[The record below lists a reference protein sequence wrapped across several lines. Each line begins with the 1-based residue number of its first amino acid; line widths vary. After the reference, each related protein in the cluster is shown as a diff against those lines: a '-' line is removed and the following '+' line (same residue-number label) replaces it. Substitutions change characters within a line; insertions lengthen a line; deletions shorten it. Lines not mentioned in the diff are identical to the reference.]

1 MIHARRWG
9 SRTASSSKSCY
20 GFHQF
25 ARIKD
30 MASMSVTRGS
40 RFQIKRH
47 LRRVYRRAVK
57 PWLDRVRGRKASA
70 LSETQALSP
79 LMFATKTYNTAHP
92 NYEPELVQNFPNRIF
107 NADLP
112 SNNSLFREIKK
123 LAFAGRVPTFT
134 LRRVLKQAMEEASTV
149 AGFAQVMER
158 IGFIED
164 YMAALGRR
172 YEAHYI
178 PGWVNLVDAQFLY
191 WAVRQAKPEII
202 VQTGVSNGLSSAFMM
217 LALARNG
224 PTGKLH
230 VIDIPAIFDPADPAW
245 TQKGAVYG
253 VVIPEGKSSGWI
265 VPDIY
270 RDRFNVQVGDAKI
283 LLPKLVDT
291 MDRIDMFFHDSDHTY
306 HHMMF
311 EFEQA
316 MRKLVPGGVILA
328 DDIAWNAS
336 LWDFAD
342 ARRVPT
348 YNYRGTVGAAF
359 F

>member
-1 MIHARRWG
+1 MDIEDIKSMPA
-9 SRTASSSKSCY
+9 SRKPR
-20 GFHQF
+20 F
-25 ARIKD
+25 RIK
-30 MASMSVTRGS
+30 
-40 RFQIKRH
+40 
-47 LRRVYRRAVK
+47 RRLERAYRRAVK
-57 PWLDRVRGRKASA
+57 PWLDPLRGRRPDALGEARAS
-70 LSETQALSP
+70 SP
-79 LMFATKTYNTAHP
+79 LMFAAKTYNPEHP
-92 NYEPELVQNFPNRIF
+92 DYEPELVQNFPDRIF
-107 NADLP
+107 NAGLP
-112 SNNSLFREIKK
+112 SNNALFREIKK
-123 LAFAGRVPTFT
+123 LAFAGRVPAFA
-134 LRRVLKQAMEEASTV
+134 LRRVLKQTMEEASTV
-149 AGFAQVMER
+149 PGFAQAMER
-158 IGFIED
+158 VAFIED

-217 LALARNG
+217 LALAKNG
-224 PTGKLH
+224 PRGKLH
-230 VIDIPAIFDPADPAW
+230 VIDIPAVFDSNDPAW
-245 TQKGAVYG
+245 TQKGRVYG

-265 VPDIY
+265 VPDLY
-270 RDRFNVQVGDAKI
+270 RDRFDVEVGDAKA
-283 LLPKLVDT
+283 LLPKLVDRV
-291 MDRIDMFFHDSDHTY
+291 DRIDMFFHDSDHTY

-342 ARRVPT
+342 ARHVPT
-348 YNYRGTVGAAF
+348 YNYRGTMGAAF

>member
-1 MIHARRWG
+1 MDLPLIEDIKSMPA
-9 SRTASSSKSCY
+9 SRKPR
-20 GFHQF
+20 F
-25 ARIKD
+25 RIK
-30 MASMSVTRGS
+30 
-40 RFQIKRH
+40 
-47 LRRVYRRAVK
+47 RRLERAYRRAVK
-57 PWLDRVRGRKASA
+57 PWLDPLRGRRPDALGEARAS
-70 LSETQALSP
+70 SP
-79 LMFATKTYNTAHP
+79 LMFAEKTYNPDHP
-92 NYEPELVQNFPNRIF
+92 DYEPELVQNFPDRIV
-107 NADLP
+107 NAGLP
-112 SNNSLFREIKK
+112 CNNLLFREIKK
-123 LAFAGRVPTFT
+123 LAAGGRVPPSA
-134 LRRVLKQAMEEASTV
+134 LQHVLKQTMDEASTV
-149 AGFAQVMER
+149 PGFAQAMER
-158 IGFIED
+158 VAFIED

-217 LALARNG
+217 LALAKNG
-224 PTGKLH
+224 PRGKLH
-230 VIDIPAIFDPADPAW
+230 VIDIPAVFDPNDPAW
-245 TQKGAVYG
+245 TQKGRVYG

-265 VPDIY
+265 VPDLY
-270 RDRFNVQVGDAKI
+270 RDRFDVEVGDAKA
-283 LLPKLVDT
+283 LLPKLVDRV
-291 MDRIDMFFHDSDHTY
+291 DRIDMFFHDSDHTY

-342 ARRVPT
+342 ARHVPT
-348 YNYRGTVGAAF
+348 YNYRGTMGAAF